1 MHTALPTL
9 IAASLAMD
17 ASSNTTP
24 LALLT
29 PSRQR
34 ALEVVA
40 VRLGADIRS
49 I

>member
-1 MHTALPTL
+1 
-9 IAASLAMD
+9 MD
-17 ASSNTTP
+17 VG

-40 VRLGADIRS
+40 VRLGADIR
-49 I
+49 II

>member
-1 MHTALPTL
+1 
-9 IAASLAMD
+9 MD
-17 ASSNTTP
+17 ASIPTS

-29 PSRQR
+29 PSRQG

-40 VRLGADIRS
+40 VRLGAAMI